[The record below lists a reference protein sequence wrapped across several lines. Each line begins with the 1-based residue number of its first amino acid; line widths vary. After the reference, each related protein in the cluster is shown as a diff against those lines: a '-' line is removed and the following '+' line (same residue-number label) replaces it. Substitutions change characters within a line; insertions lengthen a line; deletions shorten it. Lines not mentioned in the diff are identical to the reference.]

1 MTSVRCKGVSGR
13 WDLVAGAAGHPGLCS
28 LRVPIPEVRAGDRRR
43 VALPLRFQ
51 HYNGRS
57 TDMLK
62 DEEDPILFVLH
73 VLDHL
78 EIWAG
83 IRVGT
88 CAWCAEPVPG
98 SAPAQPPYCVDDLG
112 GRASGIE

>member
-78 EIWAG
+78 EIWVD
-83 IRVGT
+83 IRGGMGMTMVCGT
-88 CAWCAEPVPG
+88 GHLLRPSPF
-98 SAPAQPPYCVDDLG
+98 CVDDSG
-112 GRASGIE
+112 GRASGLR